1 MHSDDAT
8 PHLSVWQAGMGGM
21 IPTDLSPESSD
32 DEPLDPTLDQSG
44 VPYPVEDVEQVEEA
58 KEEPIPSSTASPGKE
73 DVKEDVE
80 TKASQED
87 SNRTQEEIMLMVDRA
102 NLHLANAEMEKAA
115 LKRKHDTALGQQLQS
130 LFKKDEELAEHKKQI
145 NELKRI
151 VEQLRASIADLQNE
165 VQRPVVQAT
174 VVENASS
181 SSHLDQSM
189 ESSWLLT
196 TAPPLVPENPT
207 PVHEVVEEAKAVD
220 GVLLNSQQASVLLLG
235 KVFEGAKETNIHEWS
250 PVDTSPGSPKEVE
263 ETPPAEEVLTAL
275 GSPSTEE
282 AVVAPVSPPWRMAP
296 ASPPDYGQVAESSPC
311 TPPRTP
317 PKSPRSTSSRAKA
330 VLNAVFRRSPSQKR
344 T

>member
-1 MHSDDAT
+1 
-8 PHLSVWQAGMGGM
+8 M
-21 IPTDLSPESSD
+21 IKGEH
-32 DEPLDPTLDQSG
+32 
-44 VPYPVEDVEQVEEA
+44 
-58 KEEPIPSSTASPGKE
+58 IPSSIASPGKE
-73 DVKEDVE
+73 DVKEDVK
-80 TKASQED
+80 TKDSEED
-87 SNRTQEEIMLMVDRA
+87 RERTYDDIMQTVDRA
-102 NLHLANAEMEKAA
+102 NLHMANAELEKTAYKEHAELEKAA
-115 LKRKHDTALGQQLQS
+115 LKRKHDTALGVQLQS
-130 LFKKDEELAEHKKQI
+130 LFKKDAEIAKLKQMKDAEIAELRQM
-145 NELKRI
+145 
-151 VEQLRASIADLQNE
+151 VEQLQASVADLQKE
-165 VQRPVVQAT
+165 VQRPVVQAI
-174 VVENASS
+174 VVEDTSS

-317 PKSPRSTSSRAKA
+317 PRSPRSASSRARA
-330 VLNAVFRRSPSQKR
+330 FVNIFRRSPSQKR